1 MNGLM
6 VLEFN
11 EVNRQVLERMVARGE
26 LPNFAKLMSS
36 HGVVETIA
44 NEEYEKLEPWI
55 QWVTAHTGKT
65 QAQHGA
71 FNLSDVEH
79 TKLVQI
85 WDVLEQ
91 RGIPCGVVS
100 PMNARRGALKKGFF
114 IPDPWSTSKES
125 YPEVAAGMYQFL
137 AERVQSHNVTLEA
150 GSSKLGFALSC
161 LKLGVSLSAMGRLAT
176 GYLQSRLDKRNKWK
190 LASEL
195 DRFLFELTLTLKRK
209 FKTEYTSVFMNSVAH
224 YQHHYWTSHESNYWK
239 ERFPALFKQRNPV
252 SERNLQPGD
261 DPIAFGMKAFD
272 AIVGRAIDAVGAD
285 SVMIV
290 TGLSQIPFEGYDKG
304 AGFYLYRPIDH
315 QRLFSALG
323 VEIDRI
329 APLMSRDAMLY
340 FKDEGQ
346 RAEAFAKL
354 TAFQV
359 NGQNLFLC
367 TEESDNRVF
376 CKVIYSFDADEKAV
390 VEGPGL
396 TPGAV
401 KFHDHLLL
409 ITFKTGHHSPAGL
422 LICSKAVLAGDR
434 NAKAI
439 PLQSVPGLVF
449 RAMKLSDSEKLERD
463 LVMSPA

>member
-6 VLEFN
+6 VLELN

-26 LPNFAKLMSS
+26 LPNFARLMSS
-36 HGVVETIA
+36 HAVVETVA

-65 QAQHGA
+65 QAEHKA

-91 RGIPCGVVS
+91 KGIACGVVS
-100 PMNARRGALKKGFF
+100 PMNARRGALRKGFF

-161 LKLGVSLSAMGRLAT
+161 LKVGVSVSAMARLAM
-176 GYLQSRLDKRNKWK
+176 GYVQSRLDKRNKWK

-209 FKTEYTSVFMNSVAH
+209 FKTQYTSVFMNSVAH
-224 YQHHYWTSHESNYWK
+224 YQHHYWTSHEPGFWREN
-239 ERFPALFKQRNPV
+239 FPVLFKQRNPV

-261 DPIAFGMKAFD
+261 DPVAFGMKAFD

-285 SVMIV
+285 SVMVV
-290 TGLSQIPFEGYDKG
+290 TGLSQVPFEGYAKG
-304 AGFYLYRPIDH
+304 AGFYLYRPVDH
-315 QRLFSALG
+315 HKLFAALG

-329 APLMSRDAMLY
+329 APLMSRDVMLY
-340 FKDEGQ
+340 FKDERQ
-346 RAEAFAKL
+346 RAAALAKL
-354 TAFQV
+354 TTFKV
-359 NGQNLFLC
+359 NGQDLFLC
-367 TEESDNRVF
+367 TEESDNRLF
-376 CKVIYSFDADEKAV
+376 CKVIYSFDVDENTV
-390 VEGPGL
+390 IEGDGIQPGS
-396 TPGAV
+396 V
-401 KFHDHLLL
+401 RFHDHLLL
-409 ITFKTGHHSPAGL
+409 ITFKTGHHSPNGT
-422 LICSKAVLAGDR
+422 LIC
-434 NAKAI
+434 AKAI
-439 PLQSVPGLVF
+439 LAGQQNAKSIPLQAVPGLVF
-449 RAMKLSDSEKLERD
+449 RALKLSDSEKLERD